1 MGSILCFHFLT
12 FTDFDRRGGGGRRF
26 DDFRGGGHDDFRG
39 GGGHDD
45 FRGGGGHDDRTDDR
59 NKKLDR

>member
-1 MGSILCFHFLT
+1 MGSISCFNFLT

-39 GGGHDD
+39 GGHDD